1 MPQIVVSLMNLEKNK
16 LNIFWKGFN
25 ILDAIKNVRDS
36 WEEIKMSTLTRV
48 QKKLIPAFMDYFEES
63 KISVEEVI
71 TDVVKIAKTRI
82 RSGA

>member
-1 MPQIVVSLMNLEKNK
+1 MNLEKNK

>member
-1 MPQIVVSLMNLEKNK
+1 MVVSLMNLGKNK